1 MKKILNFAWDG
12 ITSFIVR
19 PIRFILILGI
29 LIFIISCIMTLYC
42 IIVKLLGHAVAGWTF
57 LACSIWMLAGVQML
71 SLGIIGEYIG
81 KMYNETKARPR
92 YIISR
97 NLEEE

>member
-1 MKKILNFAWDG
+1 
-12 ITSFIVR
+12 
-19 PIRFILILGI
+19 
-29 LIFIISCIMTLYC
+29 MTIYC
-42 IIVKLLGHAVAGWTF
+42 IIVKLLGNAVTGWTF

-71 SLGIIGEYIG
+71 SLGIIGEYVG

-97 NLEEE
+97 NLMEEDK